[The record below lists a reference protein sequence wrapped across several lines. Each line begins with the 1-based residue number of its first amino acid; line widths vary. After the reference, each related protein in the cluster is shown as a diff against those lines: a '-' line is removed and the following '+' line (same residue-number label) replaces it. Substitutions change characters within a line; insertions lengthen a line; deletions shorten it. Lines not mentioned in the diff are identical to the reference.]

1 MILRNTITLFCL
13 LLTSILL
20 AQATDILGTIQSGGL
35 TREYRLY
42 KPNIYTGA
50 TPVPL
55 IINMHGYT
63 SNNFEQE
70 FYGDFRA
77 ISDTANFLIV
87 HPNGTLDG
95 QGNRFWN
102 TFGSG
107 EAVNDVAFISNLID
121 TLAASYNI
129 DPQRIYATGMSNG
142 GFMSYTLACELNGRI
157 AAIASV
163 TGSMITPKLNACT
176 LQHPVP
182 VMEIHGTADNTVP
195 YNGSALSAFVP
206 IPTLVNTWVALNHCN
221 PTPVFSDVPNINTG
235 DGCTAEHYVYS
246 GGDAGATVEHYKIIG
261 GGHTWPGSPFVIGVT
276 NQDFRASQEIWRF
289 FSPYRLDQLSN
300 AATPMQA
307 ASHWTAFPNPAS
319 DHLLLQ
325 SNEQT
330 TVQRIQVWDAAGRL
344 VQTFLPNAIDPIRLE
359 TGNWPEGL
367 YFLTVE
373 AADRTER
380 LRVLKMGN

>member
-13 LLTSILL
+13 FFTGVLL

-42 KPNIYTGA
+42 KPGIYTGA

-63 SNNFEQE
+63 SNNFEQQ

-102 TFGSG
+102 TFGG
-107 EAVNDVAFISNLID
+107 NEAVNDVAFISNLID
-121 TLAASYNI
+121 TLSAAYNI

-195 YNGSALSAFVP
+195 YNGSALAAFVP
-206 IPTLVNTWVALNHCN
+206 IPTLVDAWVALNHCN
-221 PTPVFSDVPNINTG
+221 PTPAFSAVPNTNTS

-261 GGHTWPGSPFVIGVT
+261 GGHTWPGTPFVIGVT

-289 FSPYRLDQLSN
+289 FRPYRLDLLSD
-300 AATPMQA
+300 AAAPITA
-307 ASHWTAFPNPAS
+307 AAHWTAFPNPTG

-325 SNEQT
+325 SSQQT
-330 TVQRIQVWDAAGRL
+330 AVQRIQVWDAAGRL
-344 VQTFLPNAIDPIRLE
+344 VQTFLPNVSDPIRLE
-359 TGNWPEGL
+359 TGNWATGL
-367 YFLTVE
+367 YFLTIE
-373 AADRTER
+373 AADRIER
-380 LRVLKMGN
+380 VKVLKMGN